1 MDHSLMRFDAVPD
14 SIHPVRVVLC
24 DDEGLFRASLRQ
36 LLSAPPAVIREVY
49 GVEVGAGFDVVGE
62 AGSGEETVR
71 LVGTLRPDLVLLD
84 VNMPRMSG
92 LEALGELA
100 AGGNPPPTIV
110 LAGAVTPMQLL
121 TAIHLGVRALV
132 LKGSPTEGLFDAIAK
147 VLAGRYWLDQGLVT
161 DLVETTRPLIQSSKA
176 AGGALACRLT
186 ARERQV
192 LALVVAGCANKDIA
206 QQCAVSEET
215 VKHHL
220 TRMFAKVGAA
230 NRLELAMRATERG
243 LLDHL
248 ASQPR
253 AAVV

>member
-1 MDHSLMRFDAVPD
+1 MTSVFNCTTPTVPA
-14 SIHPVRVVLC
+14 RLVVA

-71 LVGTLRPDLVLLD
+71 LVGTLRPDLLLLD

-121 TAIHLGVRALV
+121 TAIDLGVRALV

-248 ASQPR
+248 SSQPR

>member
-1 MDHSLMRFDAVPD
+1 MTSLFNCTTPAVPA
-14 SIHPVRVVLC
+14 RLVVA
-24 DDEGLFRASLRQ
+24 DDEALFRASLRQ

-62 AGSGEETVR
+62 AASGEETVR
-71 LVGTLRPDLVLLD
+71 LVGTLRPDLVLIDLS
-84 VNMPRMSG
+84 MPRLSG
-92 LEALGELA
+92 LEALAELA
-100 AGGNPPPTIV
+100 GAGEPPPTIV
-110 LAGAVTPMQLL
+110 LAGAVTPMQML

-132 LKGSPTEGLFDAIAK
+132 LKGSPTEGLFAAIAK
-147 VLAGRYWLDQGLVT
+147 VLAGRYWLDQGLVS
-161 DLVETTRPLIQSSKA
+161 DLVETTRPLIRSSKA

-192 LALVVAGCANKDIA
+192 LALVVAGYANKDIA

-230 NRLELAMRATERG
+230 NRLELAVLAAERG
-243 LLDHL
+243 LTTAL
-248 ASQPR
+248 
-253 AAVV
+253 